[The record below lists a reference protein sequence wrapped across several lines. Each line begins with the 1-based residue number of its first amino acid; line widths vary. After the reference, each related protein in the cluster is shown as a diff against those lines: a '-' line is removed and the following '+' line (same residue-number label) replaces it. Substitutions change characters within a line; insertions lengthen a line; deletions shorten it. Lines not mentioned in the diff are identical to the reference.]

1 MSCAL
6 ATPSAAELRIE
17 TIAARLR
24 VHEWVRDARAFMLE
38 GADRGDA
45 GSVYVLV
52 VPSADGL
59 RVLRRRGK
67 AYLVAAWE
75 RDLRDSG
82 LTRDAGV
89 AWHLVEELVTLVQT
103 PSARST
109 QPDWMPIVSDLEL
122 DRSELA
128 LRCRLQVPYDLPIFR
143 GHFPSVPIVPGVLQV
158 GWAIELARAHGL
170 AAGRCRGIS
179 MVKFR
184 RIVQPGMC
192 LAARLATG
200 QQNRQLQF
208 SYELDGTVVTTGR
221 LQIEGENG

>member
-1 MSCAL
+1 M
-6 ATPSAAELRIE
+6 
-17 TIAARLR
+17 IAARLR
-24 VHEWVRDARAFMLE
+24 VHEWVQDARAFMLD
-38 GADRGDA
+38 GADRGGA
-45 GSVYVLV
+45 GPVFVQV
-52 VPSADGL
+52 VPSGEGL
-59 RVLRRRGK
+59 RALRRRGK

-75 RDLRDSG
+75 RDLRNSG
-82 LTRDAGV
+82 LACDAGV
-89 AWHLVEELVTLVQT
+89 AWRLVEELLT
-103 PSARST
+103 SAQAPPESSSW
-109 QPDWMPIVSDLEL
+109 PDWMPIISDLEL
-122 DRSELA
+122 DRSALA
-128 LRCRLQVPYDLPIFR
+128 LRCRLRVPYDLPIFR

-170 AAGRCRGIS
+170 AAGRFCGIS

-200 QQNRQLQF
+200 QQNRQLQY